1 MSAVSFVRSFYFT
14 QEWILGTIHVTYF
27 EIALWEIY
35 GVSWQIPRMS
45 WFDSLKRE
53 LDYKSL
59 KAKTKTKT
67 KQKQAKAKKKTE
79 TELDYFI
86 DYLLKYKQHDE

>member
-59 KAKTKTKT
+59 EE
-67 KQKQAKAKKKTE
+67 KQKQ
-79 TELDYFI
+79 
-86 DYLLKYKQHDE
+86 KQNKNKQKQKQKQKQKNKN